1 MSHKNVP
8 SLGSGRV
15 LGRWMPAALLSS
27 ALVLALVSAI
37 RPTPASATPTP
48 APQAKKWADQM
59 PDGDGKKLITAKC
72 QLCHTLERVV
82 TSHRT
87 KDDWDAVISL
97 MIEQG
102 AALTDDEKKTVVDYL
117 AANYPPKGAGGAAAP
132 AAGGSSSSGT
142 TMGTGPSAIID
153 PDQTS
158 FNAAPDALG
167 FPSGTTVAVVSG
179 DPMKAGLFSVMVKFP
194 ADQQIPPHWAS
205 TDLDA
210 VVLRGTFEAGNGDAY
225 DASKLQGVTAG
236 QVLHIPAQS
245 HHFAHAK
252 GTTVVLFYGVG
263 PLSITWGK

>member
-1 MSHKNVP
+1 MSHKNDP
-8 SLGSGRV
+8 SVGTGRI

-27 ALVLALVSAI
+27 ALALAFVGAM
-37 RPTPASATPTP
+37 RPVPASATPRP
-48 APQAKKWADQM
+48 VPQAKKWADQM
-59 PDGDGKKLITAKC
+59 PDGDGKKLIVAKC

-87 KDDWDAVISL
+87 KDDWEAVISL
-97 MIEQG
+97 MVEQG
-102 AALTDDEKKTVVDYL
+102 ADLSDDEKKTVVDYL
-117 AANYPPKGAGGAAAP
+117 AANYPPKGAGGAAA
-132 AAGGSSSSGT
+132 GGSTSSGT
-142 TMGTGPSAIID
+142 TGTGTSAIID

-167 FPSGTTVAVVSG
+167 FPGGTTVAVVSG
-179 DPMKAGLFSVMVKFP
+179 DPTKAGLFSVMLKFP
-194 ADQQIPPHWAS
+194 ADQIIPPHWAPI
-205 TDLDA
+205 DLDA

-225 DASKLQGVTAG
+225 DASKLQAVSAG

-252 GTTVVLFYGVG
+252 GVTVVLFYGVG